1 MLTQLAA
8 IQERAEWPDAEMAR
22 RLGIAR
28 STWTDIRNGKLAL
41 SSKVQ
46 MAAAR
51 AFPELLGELVRTVST
66 TTPQSTPEPV

>member
-1 MLTQLAA
+1 MLEQLTG
-8 IQERAEWPDAEMAR
+8 IQERGGWPDVEMAR

-28 STWTDIRNGKLAL
+28 STWTDIRNGKLPL

-51 AFPELLGELVRTVST
+51 AFPELLGELVRTVSSA
-66 TTPQSTPEPV
+66 TPADARGAA